1 MSLITL
7 APAETSIAKIV
18 SCVRQLVQYIQQA
31 AFGTGTVT
39 SIATAGLAS
48 GGPIT
53 TAGTVTVTIT
63 TVTNSLGADVALNNV
78 ANYFDGPSIAQ
89 GTSGTWYASGTVS
102 LGVNAGDAVDV
113 KLWDGTTV
121 ISSMF
126 VRAGTGSGATFASLS
141 GVISSPAGNIRI
153 SAKNITSTTGAI
165 SFNSTGNSK
174 DSTLTVLR
182 IA

>member
-7 APAETSIAKIV
+7 APGETSIPKIV
-18 SCVRQLVQYIQQA
+18 LCLRQLVQYVQGLIIP
-31 AFGTGTVT
+31 TGTVT

-53 TAGTVTVTIT
+53 ATGTVTVAIT
-63 TVTNSLGADVALNNV
+63 TTTNSLGADVALNNT
-78 ANYFDGPSIAQ
+78 AAYFDGPSIAQ

-102 LGVNAGDAVDV
+102 LGVNAGDGVDV
-113 KLWDGTTV
+113 KLWDGTTI

-126 VRAGTGSGATFASLS
+126 VRAGTGAGATFAALS
-141 GVISSPAGNIRI
+141 GVLSSPAGNIRI